1 MESHVIT
8 IFKTKAQA
16 QAIAGKCTQTS
27 KMPCESYSLPTHAC
41 ITGAKLA
48 EIKGS
53 ICSECYAN
61 KGFYKMYAKQIVPA
75 QDFRLESINNPEWVP
90 AMVKLIGNKPFFRWH
105 DSGDLQGLNHLN
117 KIVAIAEAL
126 PNTLF
131 WLPTREYGI
140 IKAFASLRSIPE
152 NLIIRLSA
160 MYFDKPVT
168 IPKSLQGVKNI
179 LIANVHKNEEPQG
192 FVCNAPANNGEC
204 GSCRACW
211 NTEVFAVTYHAH

>member
-1 MESHVIT
+1 MELQPIT
-8 IFKTKAQA
+8 VFKTKAAA
-16 QAIAGKCTQTS
+16 QAIAGGCTQTS

-61 KGFYKMYAKQIVPA
+61 KGFYKMYAKQIIPA
-75 QDFRLESINNPEWVP
+75 QDFRLESIKHSDWVP
-90 AMVKLIGNKPFFRWH
+90 AMIKLIGKASHFRWH
-105 DSGDLQGLNHLN
+105 DSGDLQSLEHLE
-117 KIVAIAEAL
+117 KIAAIAEAL

-140 IKAFASLRSIPE
+140 IKAFAASRTIPE

-160 MYFDKPVT
+160 MYFDQAV
-168 IPKSLQGVKNI
+168 IVPKSLQGIKNV
-179 LIANVHKNEEPQG
+179 LIANVHKNNAPQG
-192 FVCNAPANNGEC
+192 FVCNAPANEGKC
-204 GSCRACW
+204 GDCRACW
-211 NTEVFAVTYHAH
+211 NTSVPAVTYHAH